1 MKGQSIHMQL
11 NNLKNYSIME
21 KNVAVG
27 RRKASVARVFIS
39 KGKGKVTING
49 KDLKEYFSVNF
60 LQNKVMEPIIA
71 TENTENFDFTV
82 NVNGGGIKGQAEAIQ
97 LGISRALL
105 LIDEEFR
112 ITLKPLR
119 MLTRDARVVE
129 RKKPGFRKARKKEQ
143 FSKR

>member
-1 MKGQSIHMQL
+1 
-11 NNLKNYSIME
+11 ME

-39 KGKGKVTING
+39 KGKGKITING

-60 LQNKVMEPIIA
+60 LQNKVLEPLVA
-71 TENTENFDFTV
+71 TSSAESFDF
-82 NVNGGGIKGQAEAIQ
+82 NINASGGGIKGQAEAIQ

-105 LIDEEFR
+105 LIDAEHR
-112 ITLKPLR
+112 LTLKPLR

>member
-1 MKGQSIHMQL
+1 
-11 NNLKNYSIME
+11 ME

-49 KDLKEYFSVNF
+49 KDIKDYFSVEF
-60 LQNKVMEPIIA
+60 LRNKVAEPLVA
-71 TENTENFDFTV
+71 TETAESFDFNV
-82 NVNGGGIKGQAEAIQ
+82 NVAGGGIKGQAEAIQ

-105 LIDEEFR
+105 LIDEEHR
-112 ITLKPLR
+112 LALKPLR

>member
-1 MKGQSIHMQL
+1 
-11 NNLKNYSIME
+11 ME

-49 KDLKEYFSVNF
+49 KDIKDYFSVEF
-60 LQNKVMEPIIA
+60 LRNKIAEPLAA
-71 TENTENFDFTV
+71 TETTGNFDFIV
-82 NVNGGGIKGQAEAIQ
+82 NVSGGGIKGQAEAIQ

-105 LIDEEFR
+105 LIDEEHR
-112 ITLKPLR
+112 LALKPLR
-119 MLTRDARVVE
+119 MLKRDARVVE

>member
-1 MKGQSIHMQL
+1 
-11 NNLKNYSIME
+11 ME

-39 KGKGKVTING
+39 KGKGKVTVNG
-49 KDLKEYFSVNF
+49 KDLKEYFSVDF
-60 LQNKVMEPIIA
+60 LQNKVLEPLVA
-71 TENTENFDFTV
+71 TENTKSFDFVV
-82 NVNGGGIKGQAEAIQ
+82 NVAGGGIKGQAEAIQ

-105 LIDEEFR
+105 LIDEEHR
-112 ITLKPLR
+112 LALKPLR

>member
-1 MKGQSIHMQL
+1 
-11 NNLKNYSIME
+11 ME

-39 KGKGKVTING
+39 KGKGKVTVNG
-49 KDLKEYFSVNF
+49 KDLKDYFSVDF
-60 LQNKVMEPIIA
+60 LQNKVMEPLMA
-71 TENTENFDFTV
+71 TETNTSFDLKV
-82 NVNGGGIKGQAEAIQ
+82 NVAGGGIKGQAEAIQ
-97 LGISRALL
+97 MGISRALL
-105 LIDEEFR
+105 LIDEEHR
-112 ITLKPLR
+112 LTLKPLR

>member
-1 MKGQSIHMQL
+1 
-11 NNLKNYSIME
+11 ME

-27 RRKASVARVFIS
+27 RRKASIARVFIN

-49 KDLKEYFSVNF
+49 KDLKEYFSVDF
-60 LQNKVMEPIIA
+60 LQNKVLEPLVA
-71 TENTENFDFTV
+71 TETAKSFDFNV
-82 NVNGGGIKGQAEAIQ
+82 NVTGGGIKGQAEAIQ
-97 LGISRALL
+97 LGIARALL
-105 LIDEEFR
+105 LIDEEHR
-112 ITLKPLR
+112 ATLKPLR

>member
-1 MKGQSIHMQL
+1 
-11 NNLKNYSIME
+11 ME

-39 KGKGKVTING
+39 KGKGAVTING
-49 KDLKEYFSVNF
+49 KDFKNYFSVEF
-60 LQNKVMEPIIA
+60 LQNKILEPLAA
-71 TENTENFDFTV
+71 TDSLGKFDFNI
-82 NVNGGGIKGQAEAIQ
+82 NVSGGGIKGQAEAIQ
-97 LGISRALL
+97 MGMARALL
-105 LIDEEFR
+105 LIDEENR
-112 ITLKPLR
+112 LALKPLR

>member
-1 MKGQSIHMQL
+1 
-11 NNLKNYSIME
+11 ME
-21 KNVAVG
+21 KNVAIG

-39 KGKGKVTING
+39 KGKGKVTVNG
-49 KDLKEYFSVNF
+49 KDLKEYFSVDF
-60 LQNKVMEPIIA
+60 LQNKVLEPLVA
-71 TENTENFDFTV
+71 TESTTSFDFNV
-82 NVNGGGIKGQAEAIQ
+82 NVAGGGIKGQAEAIQ

-105 LIDEEFR
+105 LIDEEHR
-112 ITLKPLR
+112 LALKPLR

>member
-1 MKGQSIHMQL
+1 
-11 NNLKNYSIME
+11 ME

-39 KGKGKVTING
+39 KGKGNVTING
-49 KDLKEYFSVNF
+49 KDLKNYFSVDF
-60 LQNKVMEPIIA
+60 LQNKVLEPLVA
-71 TENTENFDFTV
+71 TENTKNFDFKV
-82 NVNGGGIKGQAEAIQ
+82 NVQGGGIKGQAEAIQ

-105 LIDEEFR
+105 LIDEEYR
-112 ITLKPLR
+112 ETLKPLR

-129 RKKPGFRKARKKEQ
+129 RKKPGLRKARKKEQ

>member
-1 MKGQSIHMQL
+1 MQL
-11 NNLKNYSIME
+11 NNLKNYNIME

-39 KGKGKVTING
+39 KGKGKVTVNG
-49 KDLKEYFSVNF
+49 KDLKEYFSVDF

-71 TENTENFDFTV
+71 TENTGNFDFTV

-97 LGISRALL
+97 LGISRVLL
-105 LIDEEFR
+105 HIDEEYR
-112 ITLKPLR
+112 LTLKPLR